1 VLDGEYM
8 KNVVVRN
15 AVVKY
20 EGGPLKLENTHFGNC
35 TFQFLQT
42 PGSRELGLQLLAGV
56 PLTLSESV
64 KKTLPV
70 LACRR
75 FPVPFAFNALFRHY
89 PWQLCP

>member
-42 PGSRELGLQLLAGV
+42 PGSRELGTPAVG
-56 PLTLSESV
+56 
-64 KKTLPV
+64 
-70 LACRR
+70 RG
-75 FPVPFAFNALFRHY
+75 FH
-89 PWQLCP
+89 